1 MQECVLVKTLWKCG
15 RVCELFYRLEL
26 FLVWMPRKNF
36 NSTFLCQISIFH
48 NFRFF
53 PQILFRTLAL
63 YRKLL
68 RALASSERE
77 NKNGRMKFS
86 SGKCADFPLH
96 CNFYHFYLV
105 FSRLCTSIKSL
116 EGLLNKNS
124 NLSERLSTSK
134 RQNEI
139 FHWPRKFFP
148 YKTQTTWKSFMNRK
162 RCVFCISFGL
172 FSLPHFPHPLGII
185 SLENSHFSSWVQ
197 I

>member
-1 MQECVLVKTLWKCG
+1 MPN
-15 RVCELFYRLEL
+15 
-26 FLVWMPRKNF
+26 FLLALLSPLSQAV
-36 NSTFLCQISIFH
+36 
-48 NFRFF
+48 FRFLA
-53 PQILFRTLAL
+53 LFR
-63 YRKLL
+63 KPL
-68 RALASSERE
+68 RVLASTERE

-96 CNFYHFYLV
+96 CNFCHFYLV

-139 FHWPRKFFP
+139 FHWPRKFFRI
-148 YKTQTTWKSFMNRK
+148 KHKLHGKALWIENAVCS
-162 RCVFCISFGL
+162 VFLLAS
-172 FSLPHFPHPLGII
+172 SLSPIFPHPLGII